1 MICGLQP
8 KGDYFHNFLIDKDL
22 CRKCMYAEDAA
33 IRQCNMCIIERYQ
46 KRLYLRQF
54 LPARYCGFFHDHDGT
69 TAAVELISRKELR
82 QKTRV
87 ENYLYRF
94 QTKAE

>member
-1 MICGLQP
+1 MICEQQP
-8 KGDYFHNFLIDKDL
+8 KGDYFHNFIIDKDL
-22 CRKCMYAEDAA
+22 CRKCMHVEDGAT
-33 IRQCNMCIIERYQ
+33 RQCSLCIIERYH

-54 LPARYCGFFHDHDGT
+54 VPARYCSFFHDHDGT
-69 TAAVELISRKELR
+69 NAAVELISRKELR

-94 QTKAE
+94 EAKME